1 MELKTVMLY
10 ITFVNSVFIFK
21 AHLLHIEKGASQ
33 FAPCIS
39 NRFTLN
45 MNSGTG
51 N

>member
-1 MELKTVMLY
+1 MERKTVMLY

-21 AHLLHIEKGASQ
+21 AHLHIEKGASQ